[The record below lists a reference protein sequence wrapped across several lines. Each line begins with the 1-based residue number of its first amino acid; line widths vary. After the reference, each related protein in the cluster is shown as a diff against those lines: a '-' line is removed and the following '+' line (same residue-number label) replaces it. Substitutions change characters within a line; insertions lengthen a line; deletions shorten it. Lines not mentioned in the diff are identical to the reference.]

1 MTTRHSIH
9 IEAPVEKVFAFVKD
23 PVNFHELAQRH
34 TPPLEIKDV
43 KQTVDGVGSYYVWV
57 ARSRGFRMEGF
68 CVYTEFIPDRRIT
81 ERSSLAA
88 DGDWTYLFEPEGSG
102 TRLTTESHA
111 RSFWRIPPFRQLA
124 ERLHGRNAEQLL
136 PELKARMEA

>member
-23 PVNFHELAQRH
+23 PVNFHELVQRH

-43 KQTVDGVGSYYVWV
+43 KQTADGVGSYYGWV

-124 ERLHGRNAEQLL
+124 ERLHRRNAEQLL

>member
-9 IEAPVEKVFAFVKD
+9 IEAPVEKVFDFVKD
-23 PVNFHELAQRH
+23 PVNFHELVQMH
-34 TPPLEIKDV
+34 SPPLEIKDV
-43 KQTVDGVGSYYVWV
+43 SQTAEGVGSYYAWV
-57 ARSRGFRMEGF
+57 ARSRALRMEGF
-68 CVYTEFIPDRRIT
+68 CVYTEFIPNRRIT

-102 TRLTTESHA
+102 MRLTTESHA
-111 RSFWRIPPFRQLA
+111 RSFWQMPPLRLLV
-124 ERLHGRNAEQLL
+124 ERLHDRNAEQLL

>member
-9 IEAPVEKVFAFVKD
+9 IDAPVEKVFDFVKD
-23 PVNFHELAQRH
+23 PVNFHELGQRH

-43 KQTVDGVGSYYVWV
+43 NQTAEGVGSYYGWV
-57 ARSRGFRMEGF
+57 ARSRGLRLEGF
-68 CVYTEFIPDRRIT
+68 CVYTEFIPNRRIT

-102 TRLTTESHA
+102 TKLTTESHA
-111 RSFWRIPPFRQLA
+111 RSLWRIPPFRGLA
-124 ERLHGRNAEQLL
+124 ERLHSRNAEQLL